1 MLSESSTRQ
10 PGEDSAIRTLGS
22 FSIINEIHDSSPK
35 AALIEFPV
43 PSLQHPALEHAW
55 STISP
60 YQPSDQS
67 GKQTQHH

>member
-10 PGEDSAIRTLGS
+10 PGDDSAIRTLGS

-43 PSLQHPALEHAW
+43 PSLQHPALESRLEHDFTVAAKR
-55 STISP
+55 SIR
-60 YQPSDQS
+60 
-67 GKQTQHH
+67 